1 MIVRSRT
8 EPIPPAFDHNHESTT
23 PPPATPSPEHSDTN
37 SEKQQQQQD
46 PPRRKKRSTWLI
58 FTIGGL
64 AGLFLAGFTAK
75 NQDMLRL
82 ELLQDLN
89 LDTIIDIIPAGIL
102 KEASDITM
110 REKEAVNYDA
120 FSTGLALKAEGLE
133 VVHPVV
139 MVPGVISTGLESWGT
154 EEKSRPYFRKRLWG
168 SWSMLRAMITGMS
181 PSKSRLCRHANVSRS
196 RKLEESKLIPHLQQ
210 HIMLDKYHGL
220 DPEGVKLRAAMGFDA
235 TDFFVTGYWIWSK
248 ILENLASIG
257 YDPTSAYTA
266 SYDWR
271 LAYLNLE
278 VRDQYFSR
286 LKSHIEIAHKIQGKK
301 VALVAHS
308 MGSQVAHYFFKW
320 VEAEGHGDGGP
331 TWVNDHIA
339 AFINISGCMLGA
351 IKGLPAVLSGE
362 MRDTVQLNPVA
373 VYGLEKFF
381 GRQERAEIN
390 KAMPGISSMLPKG
403 GEAIW
408 GNLTWAPDDDEH
420 QEISYGS
427 TLKFADRGSG
437 NSTFGP
443 SPQNMTVTESLQFL
457 LDHSDDWY
465 ATQVRGNYSH
475 GVAHTVEEIERN
487 QRIPNKWVNPLES
500 RLPLAPDMKIYC
512 FYGVGKPTERSY
524 FIRPVED
531 PTSNLSVV
539 IDASINGQGSDHG
552 VILGEGDGTVPLMSS
567 GYMCSKGW
575 KLKRYNPAGVQ
586 VKTVELLHLPQT
598 FDIRGGPTTADHV
611 DILGRPELN
620 ELILRVVAGKGDEI
634 AEVVHSNIREYAAKV
649 PIFDEEVPS
658 KEGKEGFMEDLKGA
672 AKETVERMV
681 EKVKADIKDLNEEAK
696 ERVHRVEEALRDF
709 NDRKEDVREGI
720 KSRIFGSPT
729 TLAAPAAETELKEQK
744 EQTAAAETTETA
756 ETPETAEA
764 TPKIAIQNA
773 SDAPNRPADSDDTTS
788 SAVHEQKAADPISDP
803 AEPIDVAASV
813 EAAKE
818 KAGDDTMED
827 PARAPEKSEAGTS
840 QEKPADGTETVKLDE
855 PEKLA
860 ENTEA
865 VKAEEAEE
873 KGEGAEGVKEDA
885 GEVKDEAKEEPNEE
899 PKEEPKENPSAS
911 IHSESKTESK
921 MDTPHLNSASDEL
934 KSELKHKLEAD
945 IMADINT
952 EIKKDVEEEV
962 EKVIA
967 DLKEE
972 LMEGVKHDVE
982 TEVEA
987 RLRVKVE
994 ELGQEVKG
1002 EGEVKVVGIKDEL

>member
-1 MIVRSRT
+1 
-8 EPIPPAFDHNHESTT
+8 
-23 PPPATPSPEHSDTN
+23 
-37 SEKQQQQQD
+37 
-46 PPRRKKRSTWLI
+46 
-58 FTIGGL
+58 
-64 AGLFLAGFTAK
+64 
-75 NQDMLRL
+75 
-82 ELLQDLN
+82 
-89 LDTIIDIIPAGIL
+89 
-102 KEASDITM
+102 
-110 REKEAVNYDA
+110 
-120 FSTGLALKAEGLE
+120 
-133 VVHPVV
+133 
-139 MVPGVISTGLESWGT
+139 
-154 EEKSRPYFRKRLWG
+154 
-168 SWSMLRAMITGMS
+168 
-181 PSKSRLCRHANVSRS
+181 
-196 RKLEESKLIPHLQQ
+196 
-210 HIMLDKYHGL
+210 
-220 DPEGVKLRAAMGFDA
+220 
-235 TDFFVTGYWIWSK
+235 
-248 ILENLASIG
+248 
-257 YDPTSAYTA
+257 
-266 SYDWR
+266 
-271 LAYLNLE
+271 
-278 VRDQYFSR
+278 
-286 LKSHIEIAHKIQGKK
+286 
-301 VALVAHS
+301 
-308 MGSQVAHYFFKW
+308 
-320 VEAEGHGDGGP
+320 
-331 TWVNDHIA
+331 
-339 AFINISGCMLGA
+339 
-351 IKGLPAVLSGE
+351 
-362 MRDTVQLNPVA
+362 
-373 VYGLEKFF
+373 
-381 GRQERAEIN
+381 
-390 KAMPGISSMLPKG
+390 MLPKG

>member
-1 MIVRSRT
+1 MILRSRT
-8 EPIPPAFDHNHESTT
+8 EPISPPVNHNHESTS
-23 PPPATPSPEHSDTN
+23 PSPPASPSPERSDTN
-37 SEKQQQQQD
+37 SEKQQQQD

-168 SWSMLRAMITGMS
+168 SWSMLRAMITDRAS
-181 PSKSRLCRHANVSRS
+181 WK
-196 RKLEESKLIPHLQQ
+196 Q
-210 HIMLDKYHGL
+210 HIMLDKYNGL

-286 LKSHIEIAHKIQGKK
+286 LKSHIEVAHKLHGKK

-427 TLKFADRGSG
+427 TLKFADRSSG
-437 NSTFGP
+437 NNTSDP

-487 QRIPNKWVNPLES
+487 QNIPHKWVNPLES

-586 VKTVELLHLPQT
+586 VKTVELLHLPHT

-634 AEVVHSNIREYAAKV
+634 AEVIHSNIREYAAKV
-649 PIFDEEVPS
+649 PIYDEEAPNQ
-658 KEGKEGFMEDLKGA
+658 EPKEGFIEDLKGA
-672 AKETVERMV
+672 ARETVERMV

-696 ERVHRVEEALRDF
+696 ERVHRVEEVLREF
-709 NDRKEDVREGI
+709 NERKDEIREEA
-720 KSRIFGSPT
+720 KNRIFGSPAAATDSEKST
-729 TLAAPAAETELKEQK
+729 TAAE
-744 EQTAAAETTETA
+744 AAATA
-756 ETPETAEA
+756 ESAESAHATPEPATQDSEA
-764 TPKIAIQNA
+764 P
-773 SDAPNRPADSDDTTS
+773 PNPPADSDDTTS
-788 SAVHEQKAADPISDP
+788 SAVHAQKAAEPVSDP
-803 AEPIDVAASV
+803 AESVDVAASV
-813 EAAKE
+813 AAAKE
-818 KAGDDTMED
+818 KAKDDTMED
-827 PARAPEKSEAGTS
+827 PVKVSGEAEKKEEENG
-840 QEKPADGTETVKLDE
+840 EVEGTETVELGLG
-855 PEKLA
+855 EKLV
-860 ENTEA
+860 ENTQA
-865 VKAEEAEE
+865 AQKD
-873 KGEGAEGVKEDA
+873 VKEDD
-885 GEVKDEAKEEPNEE
+885 VKEES
-899 PKEEPKENPSAS
+899 KEEPKKEPTDEPNEQPEEPQEEPEGTPSVSINP
-911 IHSESKTESK
+911 ESSTDSNTDPNTDSN
-921 MDTPHLNSASDEL
+921 MDTNPATDIPPLDSPSSAQPLSPQESETIPSININNININPHPNLKQDIEQEL
-934 KSELKHKLEAD
+934 
-945 IMADINT
+945 
-952 EIKKDVEEEV
+952 
-962 EKVIA
+962 EKVIS
-967 DLKEE
+967 DMKEE
-972 LMEGVKHDVE
+972 LKQDLKHDVE
-982 TEVEA
+982 AEVEA
-987 RLRVKVE
+987 RLRDRMLEDVKE
-994 ELGQEVKG
+994 
-1002 EGEVKVVGIKDEL
+1002 KVASVKDEL